1 MNRTLEDVFI
11 DLVYEAAKDR
21 FLELV
26 KQHDSSIKQIVDE
39 LITPEFIKSQ
49 IQDMVVYDDIL
60 RDHLREIAMAVIDKN
75 ILEVLKPQIV

>member
-1 MNRTLEDVFI
+1 M
-11 DLVYEAAKDR
+11 
-21 FLELV
+21 
-26 KQHDSSIKQIVDE
+26 DE

-75 ILEVLKPQIV
+75 ILEDLKP